1 VCVITTVYSRNCIYQ
16 TAYHVVWCPKYRK
29 PILTGN
35 LPDAL
40 KSELEKQC
48 AARGWEILSIET
60 QPDHVHLFVSFP
72 PAVAIAEVVKILKGT
87 TARKLFSAY
96 PLLRNSLWS
105 GHLWSPSYYVGT
117 AGNVSTETI
126 RAYIERT
133 EHIKGRR

>member
-1 VCVITTVYSRNCIYQ
+1 
-16 TAYHVVWCPKYRK
+16 VVWCPKYRK